1 MPSMRQIRG
10 RIRTAKNIQQI
21 TKAMKMVAAARLK
34 RAQDRVVS
42 ARPYANKMKEVMG
55 SLSKAGGSITHPLLE
70 VRAPEKVAVVVISAD
85 RGLCGSYSTN
95 LLKKVQEVLRT
106 GGIDGSA
113 VTPETTKLLLAGR
126 KAQTYFRRRPYTI
139 AGEFVLSMTN
149 PTFAEAQEIAKQAR
163 ELYTSGEVD
172 VVYLVYTKFLSA
184 LVQKPMSVQMLPM
197 VAEDNDDGSVAGSED
212 YIFEPDAETL
222 FSNMLPRSV
231 DTLVYQALIESVAS
245 EHGARMTAMS
255 SATDNA
261 GKMIAG
267 LTLAANRARQAG
279 ITKELAEIVGGADAL
294 KG

>member
-1 MPSMRQIRG
+1 MRQIRG

-34 RAQDRVVS
+34 RAQDRVVA

-55 SLSKAGGSITHPLLE
+55 SLSKAGAGNITHPLLE
-70 VRAPEKVAVVVISAD
+70 VRAPEKVGIVVISAD

-95 LLKKVQEVLRT
+95 LLKKVLETLRT
-106 GGIDGSA
+106 AGVDGGA

-126 KAQTYFRRRPYTI
+126 KAQTYFRRRPYAI
-139 AGEFVLSMTN
+139 VGEFTLNMTN
-149 PTFAEAQEIAKQAR
+149 PSFAEAQEIAKQAR
-163 ELYTSGEVD
+163 DLYTSGEVD
-172 VVYLVYTKFLSA
+172 VIYLVYTKFLSA

-197 VAEDNDDGSVAGSED
+197 VAEDDLEAGGTNED

-222 FSNMLPRSV
+222 FGNMLPRSV

>member
-1 MPSMRQIRG
+1 MRQIRG

-42 ARPYANKMKEVMG
+42 ARPYADKMKEVMG
-55 SLSKAGGSITHPLLE
+55 SLSKAGAGNITHPLLE
-70 VRAPEKVAVVVISAD
+70 VREPVKVGIVAISAD

-106 GGIDGSA
+106 GGVDGGA
-113 VTPETTKLLLAGR
+113 VTPETTKLILVGR
-126 KAQTYFRRRPYTI
+126 KVQTYFRRRPYPI
-139 AGEFVLSMTN
+139 AGEFTLNMTN
-149 PTFAEAQEIAKQAR
+149 PTFAEAQEVAKLAR

-172 VVYLVYTKFLSA
+172 VIYLVYTKFLSA

-197 VAEDNDDGSVAGSED
+197 VAEDDIDASGTNED

-222 FSNMLPRSV
+222 FGNMLPRSV

>member
-1 MPSMRQIRG
+1 MRQIRG

-55 SLSKAGGSITHPLLE
+55 SLSKAGAGNISHPLLE
-70 VRAPEKVAVVVISAD
+70 VRAPEKVGIVVISAD

-95 LLKKVQEVLRT
+95 LLKKVLETLRT
-106 GGIDGSA
+106 AGVDGGA

-126 KAQTYFRRRPYTI
+126 KAQTYFRRRPYAI
-139 AGEFVLSMTN
+139 VGEFTLNMTN
-149 PTFAEAQEIAKQAR
+149 PSFAEAQEIAKQAR
-163 ELYTSGEVD
+163 DLYTSGEVD
-172 VVYLVYTKFLSA
+172 VIYLVYTKFLSA

-197 VAEDNDDGSVAGSED
+197 VAEEDVEVSTANED

-222 FSNMLPRSV
+222 FGNMLPRSV